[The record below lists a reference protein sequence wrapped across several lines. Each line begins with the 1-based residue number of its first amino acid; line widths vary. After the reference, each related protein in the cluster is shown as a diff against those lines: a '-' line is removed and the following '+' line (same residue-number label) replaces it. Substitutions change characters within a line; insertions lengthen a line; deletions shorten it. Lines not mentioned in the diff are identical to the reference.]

1 MKRIMIMA
9 VAALLGVASVAA
21 DEYNYLT
28 VTSTGSEQSISLPT
42 VQKISFAG
50 GNAVVTTTDGQT
62 FTYPLAGLQKMTFTA
77 NPTAIKALPTQEKN
91 LTCKGN
97 TLSVTGSGMLYIYNA
112 AGVLVQMAQVKEG
125 ARISLESLPKGVY
138 VASMGEQ
145 TIKIKK

>member
-9 VAALLGVASVAA
+9 VAALLGVAPVAA

-42 VQKISFAG
+42 VQKITFAG
-50 GNAVVTTTDGQT
+50 SNAVVTTIDGQIY
-62 FTYPLAGLQKMTFTA
+62 TYPLAELQKMTFTA

-91 LTCKGN
+91 LVCKGK

-112 AGVLVQMAQVKEG
+112 AGVLVQMAQVKDG

>member
-1 MKRIMIMA
+1 M
-9 VAALLGVASVAA
+9 
-21 DEYNYLT
+21 
-28 VTSTGSEQSISLPT
+28 
-42 VQKISFAG
+42 
-50 GNAVVTTTDGQT
+50 VTTIDGQT
-62 FTYPLAGLQKMTFTA
+62 YTYPLAELQKMTFTA

-91 LTCKGN
+91 LVCKGK

-112 AGVLVQMAQVKEG
+112 AGVLVQMAQVKDG

>member
-9 VAALLGVASVAA
+9 VAALLGVAPVAD

-42 VQKISFAG
+42 VQKITFSG
-50 GNAVVTTTDGQT
+50 SNAVVTTIDGHT
-62 FTYPLAGLQKMTFTA
+62 NTYPLDELQKLTFTA
-77 NPTAIKALPTQEKN
+77 HPPAITALPTQEKN
-91 LTCKGN
+91 LVCKGK

-112 AGVLVQMAQVKEG
+112 AGVLVQMAQVKDG